1 LTPAAVNAA
10 VPLKERTLAGTLIL
24 KMSISLDGFVAGP
37 RGEMEWAMRTLDAA
51 ATRWIEDTL
60 WTADIHIMGS
70 RTYRDM
76 LAYWPTSAE
85 PLAAPMNKIPKAVF
99 TRDHGFDPAVIS
111 GTTTALTDA
120 VRLQQETG
128 SPRAQAADGWTHV
141 RVADGDLTDEIAQLK
156 AESPKAVIAHGGAS
170 LARALV
176 RAQLVDEYRLLIHPV
191 ALGTGLPLFSGL
203 PAPLHLAPVSAES
216 FPGGVTAQT
225 LQPA

>member
-1 LTPAAVNAA
+1 
-10 VPLKERTLAGTLIL
+10 
-24 KMSISLDGFVAGP
+24 MSISLDGFVAGP
-37 RGEMEWAMRTLDAA
+37 RGEMEWAMRALDAA

-60 WTADIHIMGS
+60 WTADVHAMGS

-99 TRDHGFDPAVIS
+99 TRDQGFDPAAVS

-120 VRLQQETG
+120 VRLQQENG
-128 SPRAQAADGWTHV
+128 SPRAQAAEGWTHV
-141 RVADGDLTDEIAQLK
+141 RVADGDLAAGIAQLK
-156 AESPKAVIAHGGAS
+156 AESPRAVIAHGGAS
-170 LARALV
+170 FARALV

-191 ALGTGLPLFSGL
+191 ALGTGLPLFSDL

-216 FPGGVTAQT
+216 FLGGVTAQT
-225 LQPA
+225 LRPA

>member
-1 LTPAAVNAA
+1 M
-10 VPLKERTLAGTLIL
+10 GTLIL

-60 WTADIHIMGS
+60 WNADIHVMGS

-76 LAYWPTSAE
+76 LAYWPTSTE

-99 TRDHGFDPAVIS
+99 TRDHGFDPAATR
-111 GTTTALTDA
+111 GTTAALTDA

-128 SPRAQAADGWTHV
+128 ALSAPAAGGWTDV
-141 RVADGDLTDEIAQLK
+141 RVADGELAAEIARLK
-156 AESPKAVIAHGGAS
+156 AESPNAVVAHGGAS
-170 LARALV
+170 FARALV
-176 RAQLVDEYRLLIHPV
+176 REQLIDEYRLLIHPV
-191 ALGTGLPLFSGL
+191 ALGTGLPLFSAL
-203 PAPLHLAPVSAES
+203 PAPLHLSRVSAES

-225 LQPA
+225 LHRA